1 MSEQPTPNPAALV
14 HLNALGYYE
23 VTRKPTPDELRDYY
37 AQRYY
42 QENRSS
48 YQPAY
53 SEAEREHIEGKL
65 RLRHWVLEQLLN
77 PAAESAETVA
87 ATASVAAAPVSPA
100 TAAETAPILT
110 AQEPAASTATEALAE
125 TGTSSASAR
134 TFLDVGCGEGWA
146 LDYFQRQGW
155 DVLGLDFSSFSLE
168 QFHPGLRGRLRAG
181 DLYDGLQELITE
193 GRQFD
198 ELWLDNVLEHVID
211 PAGLLRRC
219 RALTRPG
226 GVLMVDVPN
235 DFSPLQQ
242 HLLATGH
249 IDRPFWVALPDHLSY
264 FGAAGLRNLAT
275 ATGWHT
281 AKTLGDQPIDLNLF
295 NPVTNYVMDRAA
307 GKGAHQSRLE
317 QDNFLLRT
325 APLPAVAAYY
335 EAMAGVG
342 LGRSLV
348 AFLQPE

>member
-1 MSEQPTPNPAALV
+1 MPDPIATQNPADLV
-14 HLNALGYYE
+14 HLNELGYYE
-23 VTRKPTPDELRDYY
+23 VTSKPTPEELRDYY

-42 QENRSS
+42 QESRSS
-48 YQPAY
+48 YQPQY
-53 SEAEREHIEGKL
+53 SAAEREHIEGKL
-65 RLRHWVLEQLLN
+65 RLRHWVLAQLLE
-77 PAAESAETVA
+77 PAAPGPTETPAAAHAVA
-87 ATASVAAAPVSPA
+87 PGAPAAPVSGATAGPA
-100 TAAETAPILT
+100 TA
-110 AQEPAASTATEALAE
+110 
-125 TGTSSASAR
+125 AR

-181 DLYDGLQELITE
+181 DLYDGLQELIAE
-193 GRQFD
+193 SRQFD
-198 ELWLDNVLEHVID
+198 VLWLDNVLEHVLD
-211 PAGLLRRC
+211 PAELLRRC

-226 GVLMVDVPN
+226 GVLLVDVPN

-242 HLLATGH
+242 HLLAAGH

-264 FGAAGLRNLAT
+264 FGAGGLRNIAA
-275 ATGWHT
+275 ATGWRT
-281 AKTLGDQPIDLNLF
+281 ARLLGDQPIDLNLF
-295 NPVTNYVMDRAA
+295 NPATNYVLDKSA
-307 GKGAHQSRLE
+307 GKAAHQARLA

-335 EAMAGVG
+335 EALAAVG

-348 AFLQPE
+348 AFLV

>member
-1 MSEQPTPNPAALV
+1 MSEQPNPADHV

-23 VTRKPTPDELRDYY
+23 VTRKPTPDELRNYY

-48 YQPAY
+48 YQPTY
-53 SEAEREHIEGKL
+53 SDAEREHIEGKL
-65 RLRHWVLEQLLN
+65 RLRHWVLAQLLN
-77 PAAESAETVA
+77 PAEAPAGTVA
-87 ATASVAAAPVSPA
+87 AVPSAA
-100 TAAETAPILT
+100 TAAAEAAQDLATTEPGATAKSS
-110 AQEPAASTATEALAE
+110 ASTPEAAAE
-125 TGTSSASAR
+125 TGASRAPSR

-181 DLYDGLQELITE
+181 DLYNSLQELIAE
-193 GRQFD
+193 DQKFD
-198 ELWLDNVLEHVID
+198 VLWLDNVLEHVLD
-211 PAGLLRRC
+211 PAELLRRC
-219 RALTRPG
+219 RALTHPG

-242 HLLATGH
+242 HLLAAGH

-264 FGAAGLRNLAT
+264 FGAAGLRNLAA
-275 ATGWHT
+275 ATGWRT
-281 AKTLGDQPIDLNLF
+281 ARTFGDQPIDLNLF
-295 NPVTNYVMDRAA
+295 NPATNYVMDRSL
-307 GKGAHQSRLE
+307 GKAAHQSRLE

-335 EAMAGVG
+335 EALAGVG
-342 LGRSLV
+342 LGRSVV
-348 AFLQPE
+348 AFLQPG

>member
-1 MSEQPTPNPAALV
+1 MSQPTPNPADLV
-14 HLNALGYYE
+14 HLNELGYYE
-23 VTRKPTPDELRDYY
+23 VTRKPTPEELRDYY
-37 AQRYY
+37 ARRYY

-48 YQPAY
+48 YQPTY
-53 SEAEREHIEGKL
+53 SAAEREHIEGKL
-65 RLRHWVLEQLLN
+65 RLRHWVLAQLLN
-77 PAAESAETVA
+77 PAEAPAEMAAAVSAAATVA
-87 ATASVAAAPVSPA
+87 AEAAPGAASVAPEAAPTAIPA
-100 TAAETAPILT
+100 VVP
-110 AQEPAASTATEALAE
+110 
-125 TGTSSASAR
+125 AR

-181 DLYDGLQELITE
+181 DLYDGLQELINE

-198 ELWLDNVLEHVID
+198 VLWLDNVLEHVLD
-211 PAGLLRRC
+211 PAELLRRC
-219 RALTRPG
+219 RALTHPG

-242 HLLATGH
+242 HLLAAGH
-249 IDRPFWVALPDHLSY
+249 IDRTFWVALPDHLSS
-264 FGAAGLRNLAT
+264 FGAAGLRNLAA
-275 ATGWHT
+275 ATGWRT
-281 AKTLGDQPIDLNLF
+281 AHLLGDQPIDLNLF
-295 NPVTNYVMDRAA
+295 NPATNYVMDKSA
-307 GKGAHQSRLE
+307 GKGAHQSRLA

-325 APLPAVAAYY
+325 APLAAVAAYY

-348 AFLQPE
+348 AFLV

>member
-1 MSEQPTPNPAALV
+1 MSKPTQNPADLV
-14 HLNALGYYE
+14 HLNELGYYE
-23 VTRKPTPDELRDYY
+23 VTRKPTPEELRDYY

-48 YQPAY
+48 YQPTY

-65 RLRHWVLEQLLN
+65 RLRHWVLAQLLD
-77 PAAESAETVA
+77 PAAD
-87 ATASVAAAPVSPA
+87 AAADTS
-100 TAAETAPILT
+100 AAP
-110 AQEPAASTATEALAE
+110 
-125 TGTSSASAR
+125 AR

-168 QFHPGLRGRLRAG
+168 QFHPSLRGRLRAG
-181 DLYDGLQELITE
+181 DLYDGLQELIAE

-198 ELWLDNVLEHVID
+198 VLWLDNVLEHVLD
-211 PAGLLRRC
+211 PAELLRRC

-226 GVLMVDVPN
+226 GVLLVDVPN

-242 HLLATGH
+242 HLLAAGH

-264 FGAAGLRNLAT
+264 FGAEGLRNLAA
-275 ATGWHT
+275 ATGWRT
-281 AKTLGDQPIDLNLF
+281 ARLLGDQPIDLNLF
-295 NPVTNYVMDRAA
+295 NPATNYVMDKSK

-325 APLPAVAAYY
+325 ASLPAVAAYY
-335 EAMAGVG
+335 EALAGVG

-348 AFLQPE
+348 AFLQPA

>member
-1 MSEQPTPNPAALV
+1 MSPPQNPADLV

-23 VTRKPTPDELRDYY
+23 VTQKPTPNELRDYY

-42 QENRSS
+42 QESRSS
-48 YQPAY
+48 YQPDY
-53 SEAEREHIEGKL
+53 SAAEREHIEGKL
-65 RLRHWVLEQLLN
+65 RLRHWVLARLLEGGAAAG
-77 PAAESAETVA
+77 PANTSAPEVTATGLAETSATA
-87 ATASVAAAPVSPA
+87 AASVAAA
-100 TAAETAPILT
+100 TAEPTAPT
-110 AQEPAASTATEALAE
+110 
-125 TGTSSASAR
+125 R

-198 ELWLDNVLEHVID
+198 VLWLDNVLEHVLD
-211 PAGLLRRC
+211 PAELLRRC

-226 GVLMVDVPN
+226 GVLLVDVPN
-235 DFSPLQQ
+235 DFSALQL
-242 HLLATGH
+242 HLLAAGH

-264 FGAAGLRNLAT
+264 FGAEGLRNLAT
-275 ATGWHT
+275 ATGWRT
-281 AKTLGDQPIDLNLF
+281 QKVLGDQPIDLNLF
-295 NPVTNYVMDRAA
+295 NPATNYVLDKSA
-307 GKGAHQSRLE
+307 GRGAHQSRLE

-325 APLPAVAAYY
+325 APLPAVATYY
-335 EAMAGVG
+335 EALAGVG

>member
-1 MSEQPTPNPAALV
+1 MTPPDTIRQNEF
-14 HLNALGYYE
+14 GFYE
-23 VTRKPTPDELRDYY
+23 IRDKPTPEALRDYY
-37 AQRYY
+37 ARRYY

-65 RLRHWVLEQLLN
+65 CLRHWVLAQLLN
-77 PAAESAETVA
+77 LGET
-87 ATASVAAAPVSPA
+87 TA
-100 TAAETAPILT
+100 
-110 AQEPAASTATEALAE
+110 
-125 TGTSSASAR
+125 AR

-155 DVLGLDFSSFSLE
+155 EVLGLDFSSFSLE

-181 DLYDGLQELITE
+181 DLYDGLQELIAE

-198 ELWLDNVLEHVID
+198 VLWLDNVLEHVVD
-211 PAGLLRRC
+211 PAELLRRC
-219 RALTRPG
+219 HALTRPG
-226 GVLMVDVPN
+226 GVLLVDVPN

-242 HLLATGH
+242 HLLAAGH

-264 FGAAGLRNLAT
+264 FGPEGLRNLAV
-275 ATGWHT
+275 ATGWRT
-281 AKTLGDQPIDLNLF
+281 ARLLGDQPIDLNLF
-295 NPVTNYVMDRAA
+295 NPATNYVRDKSL
-307 GKGAHQSRLE
+307 GKAAHQARLE

-335 EAMAGVG
+335 EAMAAVG

-348 AFLQPE
+348 AFLQPQPD

>member
-1 MSEQPTPNPAALV
+1 MPEHPTQNPADLV

-23 VTRKPTPDELRDYY
+23 VTQKPTPEELRDYY

-53 SEAEREHIEGKL
+53 SEAEREHTEGKL
-65 RLRHWVLEQLLN
+65 RLRHWVLGQLLQAK
-77 PAAESAETVA
+77 PAD
-87 ATASVAAAPVSPA
+87 
-100 TAAETAPILT
+100 
-110 AQEPAASTATEALAE
+110 STPP
-125 TGTSSASAR
+125 AR

-181 DLYDGLQELITE
+181 DLYDGLRDLMVE
-193 GRQFD
+193 GRRFD
-198 ELWLDNVLEHVID
+198 VLWLDNVLEHVRD
-211 PAGLLRRC
+211 PAELLRCC

-226 GVLMVDVPN
+226 GVLLVDVPN
-235 DFSPLQQ
+235 DFSALQR
-242 HLLATGH
+242 HLLAAGH

-264 FGAAGLRNLAT
+264 FGAEGLRNLAA
-275 ATGWHT
+275 ATGWRT
-281 AKTLGDQPIDLNLF
+281 ARLLGDQPIDLNLF
-295 NPVTNYVMDRAA
+295 NPATNYVLDKSL
-307 GKGAHQSRLE
+307 GKAAHQARLE

-348 AFLQPE
+348 AFLQPQPE

>member
-1 MSEQPTPNPAALV
+1 MSAPTPNPADLV
-14 HLNALGYYE
+14 HRNELGYYE

-48 YQPAY
+48 YQPTY
-53 SEAEREHIEGKL
+53 SAAEREHMEGKL
-65 RLRHWVLEQLLN
+65 QLRHWVLAQLL
-77 PAAESAETVA
+77 
-87 ATASVAAAPVSPA
+87 
-100 TAAETAPILT
+100 
-110 AQEPAASTATEALAE
+110 EPAAATPADTAATSDYCAAPAAAEANQALALPAEALPA
-125 TGTSSASAR
+125 TDGSSPVAR

-168 QFHPGLRGRLRAG
+168 QFHPGLRGRLRTG
-181 DLYDGLQELITE
+181 DLYDGLQELVAE

-198 ELWLDNVLEHVID
+198 VLWLDNVLEHVLD
-211 PAGLLRRC
+211 PAELLRRC
-219 RALTRPG
+219 RQLTRPG

-242 HLLATGH
+242 HLLAAGH

-264 FGAAGLRNLAT
+264 FGADGLRNLAA
-275 ATGWHT
+275 ATGWRT
-281 AKTLGDQPIDLNLF
+281 ARLLGDQPIDLNLF
-295 NPVTNYVMDRAA
+295 NPATNYVMDRAA
-307 GKGAHQSRLE
+307 GKAAHQARLE

-325 APLPAVAAYY
+325 ASLPAVAAYY
-335 EAMAGVG
+335 EALAGVG

-348 AFLQPE
+348 AFLV